1 MLNHVEDQVT
11 VGHFNKIVLMEA
23 ATITGALIIQIVLPK
38 KNASEANVKGE
49 RGHSVPMESIHLNIM
64 TGIDLLQF
72 LCQLLCQLLYQ
83 RLCQHLYQRLF
94 QLLYQTMGPM
104 GQLLCANLLF
114 DGSVLVMKKPITY
127 SIK

>member
-1 MLNHVEDQVT
+1 
-11 VGHFNKIVLMEA
+11 MEVA
-23 ATITGALIIQIVLPK
+23 AITSASSIQIVLRGR
-38 KNASEANVKGE
+38 NVSEANVKGE
-49 RGHSVPMESIHLNIM
+49 GGHSVPMESIHLNIM

-127 SIK
+127 FIQYQYQLVMVMVDIIQVVWA